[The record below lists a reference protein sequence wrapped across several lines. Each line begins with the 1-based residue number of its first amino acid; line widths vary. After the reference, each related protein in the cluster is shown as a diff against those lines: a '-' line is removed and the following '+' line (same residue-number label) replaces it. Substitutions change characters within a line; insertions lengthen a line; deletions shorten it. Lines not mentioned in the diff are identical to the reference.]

1 MIARLPSIPRLEYS
15 ATNQEG
21 RRRLMPELTLAEIP
35 SAVVHRLHDYWMAK
49 GGALGRI
56 PSRSDIE
63 PLELVE
69 ILPNLAIVE
78 AIEGRWRYRL
88 IGTRIVEFVG
98 RDSTGK
104 FFDELEFERREPFWV
119 RRYTRVF
126 AGEVLHGRDVMRWVE
141 RDFIP
146 YYWIGLPLLTP
157 DGRIG
162 QAIGALD
169 FLVGEAASGGG

>member
-1 MIARLPSIPRLEYS
+1 
-15 ATNQEG
+15 
-21 RRRLMPELTLAEIP
+21 MPVLTLAEIP
-35 SAVVHRLHDYWMAK
+35 SPVIHRLYDYWRSK
-49 GGALGRI
+49 GGGEGRI
-56 PSRSDIE
+56 PPRSAIE

-69 ILPNLAIVE
+69 ILPNLALVE
-78 AIEGRWRYRL
+78 AVGPRFRYRL
-88 IGTRIVEFVG
+88 IGTRIVEFTG

-104 FFDELEFERREPFWV
+104 HFDELEFDRREPFWQ
-119 RRYTRVF
+119 RRYVKVF
-126 AGEVLHGRDVMRWVE
+126 AGEILHGRDVMHWVD

-169 FLVGEAASGGG
+169 FVVT